1 MSHIFLNL
9 RRSSTRVCALTVAL
23 WLFPA
28 VAAAEDPARTNLELM
43 TDLTSEVVNELLP
56 HFAARLE
63 GRAVYLKKYTVN
75 EHYQFMNTVM
85 ARLFTDAGITTYPNA
100 APTDGTPVVTLE
112 YQALEYDLAY
122 TKVYRSY
129 LIGGKKVA
137 RKADVTILASVYDE
151 QGALVWT
158 REAKRDY
165 EDNFNYGDIDRIEE
179 GNFQFTRP
187 ALPGGG
193 WGKYAEPVLVTGIV
207 VGLIYLFFS
216 NQSDS

>member
-1 MSHIFLNL
+1 M
-9 RRSSTRVCALTVAL
+9 TELT
-23 WLFPA
+23 
-28 VAAAEDPARTNLELM
+28 T
-43 TDLTSEVVNELLP
+43 EVVNELLP
-56 HFAARLE
+56 HFSERLA
-63 GRAVYLKKYTVN
+63 GRAIVLRKYTAN
-75 EHYQFMNTVM
+75 EQYQFINTIM

-100 APTDGTPVVTLE
+100 APTDGTPAITLE

-137 RKADVTILASVYDE
+137 RKADVTLLATLYDDS
-151 QGALVWT
+151 GAVVWT

-165 EDNFNYGDIDRIEE
+165 EDNFGHGELDRIEE
-179 GNFQFTRP
+179 GNFAFTRP